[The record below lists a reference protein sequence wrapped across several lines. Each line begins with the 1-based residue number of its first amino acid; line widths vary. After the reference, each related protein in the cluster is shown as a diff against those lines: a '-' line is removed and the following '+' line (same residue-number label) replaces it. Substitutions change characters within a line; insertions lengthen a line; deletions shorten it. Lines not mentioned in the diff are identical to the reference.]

1 MLSSLSSV
9 KNYAAVSEQISEDMN
24 GSEENHDESNDDNC
38 RKSSLTNALLSED
51 VHCTQTD
58 ALVSF
63 SINYGFSEVSK
74 LPSDTEEALHEDS
87 EETSSNTV
95 AEEDTDRNETGDD
108 VTDESLMTSAAEVSS
123 SEVVESSTDAGEF
136 PRGKTSQD
144 CPISSDSSEN
154 LGPNH
159 AEDSDEVFP
168 LVKQKANSADDL
180 LDKNFVKWANEG
192 NSLRN
197 NRDKDSAK
205 SSESPSSD
213 VEFSACSSVTSCTED
228 SGISSIVRDEELE
241 EIPLNNSQFSPELY
255 KQMSRFSMDDSVA
268 AWIPK
273 SSNTYAPSPNS
284 NARIVSVTDG
294 GKSQKQSKLK

>member
-9 KNYAAVSEQISEDMN
+9 KNYAVVSEQISEDMN
-24 GSEENHDESNDDNC
+24 GSEENHDEFNDGNC

-63 SINYGFSEVSK
+63 SEVSK
-74 LPSDTEEALHEDS
+74 LPSDSEEALHEDFD
-87 EETSSNTV
+87 ETSSNTV
-95 AEEDTDRNETGDD
+95 VEEDTDLNETDDD
-108 VTDESLMTSAAEVSS
+108 VIDEGLMTSVAEVSS

-154 LGPNH
+154 LSPNH

-192 NSLRN
+192 NSLRS
-197 NRDKDSAK
+197 NRDKDSAQ

-213 VEFSACSSVTSCTED
+213 VEFSACSSITSCTED

-241 EIPLNNSQFSPELY
+241 EIPLNNSRFSPELY

-284 NARIVSVTDG
+284 NSKMLSITDG
-294 GKSQKQSKLK
+294 GKSLKQSKLK

>member
-9 KNYAAVSEQISEDMN
+9 KNYAVVSEQMSEDMN
-24 GSEENHDESNDDNC
+24 GSEENHDEFSDGNC
-38 RKSSLTNALLSED
+38 RKSSLTNALLSD

-58 ALVSF
+58 AQVRC
-63 SINYGFSEVSK
+63 SEVSK
-74 LPSDTEEALHEDS
+74 LPSDFD
-87 EETSSNTV
+87 ETSSNTV
-95 AEEDTDRNETGDD
+95 VEEDTDRNETSDD
-108 VTDESLMTSAAEVSS
+108 VTDESLMMSVAEVSS
-123 SEVVESSTDAGEF
+123 SEVVESLTDDAGE
-136 PRGKTSQD
+136 TSQD
-144 CPISSDSSEN
+144 CPVSSDSSEN
-154 LGPNH
+154 IGSNH
-159 AEDSDEVFP
+159 AEDDDEVFP

-192 NSLRN
+192 NSLRS
-197 NRDKDSAK
+197 NRDKDSAQ

-241 EIPLNNSQFSPELY
+241 EIPLNNSQFSPDLY

-284 NARIVSVTDG
+284 NAKIVSVTDG
-294 GKSQKQSKLK
+294 RKSQKQSKLK

>member
-9 KNYAAVSEQISEDMN
+9 KNYAVVSEQMSEDMN
-24 GSEENHDESNDDNC
+24 GSEENHDEFSDGNC
-38 RKSSLTNALLSED
+38 RKSSRTNALLSD

-58 ALVSF
+58 AQVRC
-63 SINYGFSEVSK
+63 SEVSK
-74 LPSDTEEALHEDS
+74 LPSDFD
-87 EETSSNTV
+87 ETSSNTV
-95 AEEDTDRNETGDD
+95 VEEDTDRNETSDD
-108 VTDESLMTSAAEVSS
+108 VTDESLMMSVAEVSS
-123 SEVVESSTDAGEF
+123 SEVVESLTDDAGE
-136 PRGKTSQD
+136 TSQD
-144 CPISSDSSEN
+144 CPVSSDSSEN
-154 LGPNH
+154 IGSNH
-159 AEDSDEVFP
+159 AEDDDEVFP

-192 NSLRN
+192 NSLRS
-197 NRDKDSAK
+197 NRDKDSAQ

-241 EIPLNNSQFSPELY
+241 EIPLNNSQFSPDLY

-284 NARIVSVTDG
+284 NAKIVSVTDG
-294 GKSQKQSKLK
+294 RKSQKQSKLK